1 MKIYPSK
8 SQIEYTDKVDSNMDI
23 PLAYINSDYIEK
35 TITININNK
44 YNYNKIKEVLPY
56 DEFSTNN
63 ESYPEITL
71 YNKDYSAI
79 NTNEQ
84 SNMLIRESNT
94 YKYIYYPKESLVFEP
109 YIFYYNVLAKKKIN
123 YTSSRKFNIKVACSN
138 EELAKEMIQ
147 YFSDKYDKNL
157 FPSNVIFNNGDK
169 SINSLVIN
177 SLKDIDFMFIRS
189 NDGIHYT
196 NNEKIDL
203 ESFIEYNTIPFIIC
217 DSFEESKKI
226 ENPLTLKFLLKEN
239 IAMSSDVFESIGYFT
254 IPKDDDGITFKSLF
268 TNINYAPV
276 LIKEFINTGY
286 VVYCHSKFIEA
297 LEDIYPVFY
306 NILIQLYLNNYV
318 KTGDIKSWITD
329 TIPDY
334 IIENGRLVQKTKF
347 TSNIELH
354 KLLNLYENDAYPIN
368 VTTFVYDKNNIKQDS
383 LVYYTG
389 MSSNYLVFKKL
400 YSKDYSDPIKQNN
413 QISIYTSRNN
423 IMYYDNFIY
432 TIEEDLTNKI
442 TCTII
447 DNTLSINIKPFKNT
461 FLDTRTLITQI
472 NFNYELK
479 DVLIQ
484 SIYLIWNYETKT
496 IELKTEYNA
505 NAEQLAEIIISKDK
519 KTTQIYDMRLRGGG
533 LEEESKDNYDCFDI
547 SNILGKSYRKGG
559 SLIATIK
566 LPLIYKKNENDIYA
580 IVYEAIRKNMIADD
594 YLILNIEYQ

>member
-1 MKIYPSK
+1 
-8 SQIEYTDKVDSNMDI
+8 
-23 PLAYINSDYIEK
+23 
-35 TITININNK
+35 
-44 YNYNKIKEVLPY
+44 
-56 DEFSTNN
+56 
-63 ESYPEITL
+63 
-71 YNKDYSAI
+71 
-79 NTNEQ
+79 
-84 SNMLIRESNT
+84 
-94 YKYIYYPKESLVFEP
+94 
-109 YIFYYNVLAKKKIN
+109 
-123 YTSSRKFNIKVACSN
+123 
-138 EELAKEMIQ
+138 
-147 YFSDKYDKNL
+147 
-157 FPSNVIFNNGDK
+157 
-169 SINSLVIN
+169 
-177 SLKDIDFMFIRS
+177 
-189 NDGIHYT
+189 
-196 NNEKIDL
+196 
-203 ESFIEYNTIPFIIC
+203 
-217 DSFEESKKI
+217 
-226 ENPLTLKFLLKEN
+226 
-239 IAMSSDVFESIGYFT
+239 
-254 IPKDDDGITFKSLF
+254 
-268 TNINYAPV
+268 
-276 LIKEFINTGY
+276 
-286 VVYCHSKFIEA
+286 
-297 LEDIYPVFY
+297 
-306 NILIQLYLNNYV
+306 
-318 KTGDIKSWITD
+318 
-329 TIPDY
+329 
-334 IIENGRLVQKTKF
+334 
-347 TSNIELH
+347 
-354 KLLNLYENDAYPIN
+354 
-368 VTTFVYDKNNIKQDS
+368 
-383 LVYYTG
+383 

-423 IMYYDNFIY
+423 IIYYDNFIY

>member
-1 MKIYPSK
+1 
-8 SQIEYTDKVDSNMDI
+8 
-23 PLAYINSDYIEK
+23 
-35 TITININNK
+35 
-44 YNYNKIKEVLPY
+44 
-56 DEFSTNN
+56 
-63 ESYPEITL
+63 
-71 YNKDYSAI
+71 
-79 NTNEQ
+79 
-84 SNMLIRESNT
+84 
-94 YKYIYYPKESLVFEP
+94 
-109 YIFYYNVLAKKKIN
+109 
-123 YTSSRKFNIKVACSN
+123 
-138 EELAKEMIQ
+138 
-147 YFSDKYDKNL
+147 
-157 FPSNVIFNNGDK
+157 
-169 SINSLVIN
+169 
-177 SLKDIDFMFIRS
+177 
-189 NDGIHYT
+189 
-196 NNEKIDL
+196 
-203 ESFIEYNTIPFIIC
+203 
-217 DSFEESKKI
+217 
-226 ENPLTLKFLLKEN
+226 
-239 IAMSSDVFESIGYFT
+239 MSSDVFESIGYFT

-297 LEDIYPVFY
+297 LGDIYPVFY

-368 VTTFVYDKNNIKQDS
+368 VKTFVYDKNNIKQDS

-423 IMYYDNFIY
+423 IIYYDNFIY
-432 TIEEDLTNKI
+432 TIEEDLTDKI
-442 TCTII
+442 SCTII